1 MKKQQDVIEI
11 DLGKLLLALW
21 HRLWIIVLAI
31 LVCGGAALVGTI
43 QFIAP
48 TYEAN
53 ILVYVNNSV
62 TSTSGIRSALSSA
75 DLSASQGLVDTYIV
89 ILKSRTNL
97 EAVIEASG
105 VDYTYSELYDMIEA
119 DAVNSTEGF
128 QIVVTSTVPEEAE
141 LIANTIAQILP
152 DNIGSIIE
160 GSSARIVDY
169 AVLPSSKAS
178 PSLSRNTM
186 IGGLLGAFISCAII
200 VLIELLDDV
209 VRDED
214 ELTDMYGYPL
224 LAAIPDL
231 VPGRRR
237 GGYYGRYGYGNYGK
251 TQEGDQKNAG

>member
-1 MKKQQDVIEI
+1 M
-11 DLGKLLLALW
+11 
-21 HRLWIIVLAI
+21 
-31 LVCGGAALVGTI
+31 
-43 QFIAP
+43 
-48 TYEAN
+48 
-53 ILVYVNNSV
+53 
-62 TSTSGIRSALSSA
+62 
-75 DLSASQGLVDTYIV
+75 

-105 VDYTYSELYDMIEA
+105 VDYTYGELYGMIEA
-119 DAVNSTEGF
+119 DSVNSTEVF
-128 QIVVTSTVPEEAE
+128 QITVTSTDPEEAE

-186 IGGLLGAFISCAII
+186 IGGLLGAFISCAVI

-209 VRDED
+209 IRDED
-214 ELTDMYGYPL
+214 ELIDMCGYPL

-237 GGYYGRYGYGNYGK
+237 GGYYGYGNYGK
-251 TQEGDQKNAG
+251 TQEGDRKNAG